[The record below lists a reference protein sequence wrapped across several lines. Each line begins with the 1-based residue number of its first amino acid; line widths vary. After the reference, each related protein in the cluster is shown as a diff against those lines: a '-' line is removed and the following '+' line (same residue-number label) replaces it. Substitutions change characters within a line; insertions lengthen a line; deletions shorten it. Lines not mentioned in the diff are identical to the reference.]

1 MSRRD
6 GLSSPP
12 RTPNQ
17 SADETGMT
25 QNLSPIYREFEVS
38 CSVEHAFDTWTRRIG
53 LWWPLAGHS
62 VSHEDA
68 ASVRIEPVLG
78 GRIIETTRTGKE
90 IVWGTVN
97 QWQPPSKFGY
107 FWHIGE
113 DTVALWIDYRPADGD
128 YILVSKAAMI
138 RGYEFIDP
146 PPQHH
151 WWDRWRARVGW

>member
-1 MSRRD
+1 MRTLVRRWYWWLPALLVAA
-6 GLSSPP
+6 GVGYVGYRLMHPP
-12 RTPNQ
+12 WEGAEAWEKYERVRL
-17 SADETGMT
+17 GMT
-25 QNLSPIYREFEVS
+25 FGEPKEALGEGWVR
-38 CSVEHAFDTWTRRIG
+38 CFDT
-53 LWWPLAGHS
+53 P
-62 VSHEDA
+62 
-68 ASVRIEPVLG
+68 G
-78 GRIIETTRTGKE
+78 GACH
-90 IVWGTVN
+90 
-97 QWQPPSKFGY
+97 